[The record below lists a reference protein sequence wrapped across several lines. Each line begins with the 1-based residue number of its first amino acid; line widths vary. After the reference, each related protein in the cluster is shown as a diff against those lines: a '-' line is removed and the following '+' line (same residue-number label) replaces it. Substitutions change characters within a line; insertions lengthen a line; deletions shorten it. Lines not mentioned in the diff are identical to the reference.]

1 MFAAYV
7 NDKCMKIGNREE
19 VAAYLKKYYRL
30 TVEELAE
37 LFANWEFSFT
47 FDSMAVPS
55 PQEEYRGG
63 KIKARLVC

>member
-30 TVEELAE
+30 TAEELAK
-37 LFANWEFSFT
+37 LFAEWEFTLT
-47 FDSMAVPS
+47 FSDMSIAFEIVPTV
-55 PQEEYRGG
+55 G
-63 KIKARLVC
+63 

>member
-19 VAAYLKKYYRL
+19 LAAYLKKYYRL
-30 TVEELAE
+30 TVEEIAE

-47 FDSMAVPS
+47 FDSMTIAFEIVPTVD
-55 PQEEYRGG
+55 R
-63 KIKARLVC
+63 